1 MAPKKNNSNKAPQVQ
16 TNAGVNPMGAPAN
29 SRPPTAA
36 AASAA
41 ASDGRITQREAERIQ
56 KVAADNNKNA
66 AIAIAKAAANNQA
79 RIAESVQRSLGLD
92 QTGRGVNYNPM
103 ESRAYNFGPGIKP
116 GVAPITGFKGYQTTS
131 PSSGSTNH
139 QAPVYTFFNKKK
151 SGVTSTATQP
161 AAEQPAAADGGE
173 QKPINNMT
181 EEWGNSVDSGLAEM
195 QAILKQQMEANAE
208 QTTLYMGMMQ
218 DMMSQMQT
226 ANASPYGQMS
236 PQGAYASTTY
246 QVAPAAGA
254 QQTQEITRKKPVA
267 NTSLS
272 IGTSPELASGVGLNL
287 AI

>member
-1 MAPKKNNSNKAPQVQ
+1 
-16 TNAGVNPMGAPAN
+16 MGKQKQAN
-29 SRPPTAA
+29 QAA
-36 AASAA
+36 RKA
-41 ASDGRITQREAERIQ
+41 ASDGKITQKEADKVQ
-56 KVAADNNKNA
+56 KVASNVNANA

-79 RIAESVQRSLGLD
+79 RIAESVQQQLGLD
-92 QTGRGVNYNPM
+92 QTKRGVNYNPL
-103 ESRAYNFGPGIKP
+103 ESNVLYGGPAIKP
-116 GVAPITGFKGYQTTS
+116 GVAPITGFENHQTRS
-131 PSSGSTNH
+131 VNGGSANH

-151 SGVTSTATQP
+151 SGVTSTTTQP
-161 AAEQPAAADGGE
+161 AEEQPAAAADGGE
-173 QKPINNMT
+173 QKPMNNMT

-272 IGTSPELASGVGLNL
+272 IGASPELASGVGLNL

>member
-1 MAPKKNNSNKAPQVQ
+1 
-16 TNAGVNPMGAPAN
+16 MGKQKQAN
-29 SRPPTAA
+29 QAA
-36 AASAA
+36 RKA
-41 ASDGRITQREAERIQ
+41 ASDGKITQKEAAKVQ
-56 KVAADNNKNA
+56 KVASNVNANA

-79 RIAESVQRSLGLD
+79 RIAESVQQQLGLD
-92 QTGRGVNYNPM
+92 QTKRGVNYNPL
-103 ESRAYNFGPGIKP
+103 ESNVLYGGPAIKP
-116 GVAPITGFKGYQTTS
+116 GVAPITGFENHQTRS
-131 PSSGSTNH
+131 VNGGSANH

-151 SGVTSTATQP
+151 SGVTSTTTPP
-161 AAEQPAAADGGE
+161 AEEQPAAADGGE
-173 QKPINNMT
+173 QKPMNNMT
-181 EEWGNSVDSGLAEM
+181 EQWDNSVDSGLAEM

-272 IGTSPELASGVGLNL
+272 IGASPELASGVGLNL